1 MEMENP
7 PEAYSEAI
15 RGLRLEPLVSRAVS
29 SLPRSRWASR
39 CWQGAPTQA

>member
-15 RGLRLEPLVSRAVS
+15 RGLRLEPLDEETLVRM
-29 SLPRSRWASR
+29 L
-39 CWQGAPTQA
+39 GGLL